1 MTSSELP
8 LPSGIDLAVQGIQ
21 GAVWDLRGLR
31 SPPVHPHVRV
41 GQALFWICSFDEQ
54 HREIDGYKEHRD
66 STAHG
71 QVIEGLRFARNA
83 VTHGVVPLAKVVGE
97 DFKLPGAR
105 LTVGQWTWRTR
116 EEIVADWTEMKPKL
130 NNEAMLSSY
139 DQWTAGKRIEAPI
152 LTAYEW
158 VKQWTK
164 SHYGVELA

>member
-1 MTSSELP
+1 M
-8 LPSGIDLAVQGIQ
+8 
-21 GAVWDLRGLR
+21 
-31 SPPVHPHVRV
+31 
-41 GQALFWICSFDEQ
+41 
-54 HREIDGYKEHRD
+54 
-66 STAHG
+66 
-71 QVIEGLRFARNA
+71 EGLRFARNV